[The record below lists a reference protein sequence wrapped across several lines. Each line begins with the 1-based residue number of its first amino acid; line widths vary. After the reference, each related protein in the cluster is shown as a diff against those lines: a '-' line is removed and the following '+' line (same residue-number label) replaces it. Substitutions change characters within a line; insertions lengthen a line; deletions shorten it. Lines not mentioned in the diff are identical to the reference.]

1 MHVDVDPEALHSG
14 EPTEAEGG
22 AGIGI
27 DTDTAAAARE
37 HYLDVGCVD
46 VLLSITSLSPL
57 QQHFPFPIHFTLP
70 S

>member
-1 MHVDVDPEALHSG
+1 MNVGSADVDPEALHSG

-27 DTDTAAAARE
+27 GTDTAARE

-46 VLLSITSLSPL
+46 V
-57 QQHFPFPIHFTLP
+57 
-70 S
+70 